1 MSRPLALALCAVFF
15 IATSARA
22 QTSGE
27 QRHQPTPEE
36 MQKMMDATF
45 GAMVPVMARMTEVM
59 IEKQLEIG
67 QRPETAAQIAAF
79 KKNLF
84 DALQK
89 SGFTR
94 EQAMQIVLTTA
105 LPTATPST
113 K

>member
-1 MSRPLALALCAVFF
+1 MPRPLALALCAVLF
-15 IATSARA
+15 IATGAGA
-22 QTSGE
+22 QTPGE
-27 QRHQPTPEE
+27 QRHPPSPEE

-45 GAMVPVMARMTEVM
+45 GAMVPMMARMTEVM

-67 QRPETAAQIAAF
+67 QRPETATQIAAF

-94 EQAMQIVLTTA
+94 EQAMQIVLTTS
-105 LPTATPST
+105 LPTATPTS